1 LQKPHPARRC
11 VGNLDVRG
19 TMRRLLRPL
28 WFILA
33 LIFLI
38 EEWLWDH
45 LVPAIRLIVDAIPW
59 RAFKVWLADRIEHLS
74 PQATLVVFLIPAA
87 IYFGLEL
94 LALWPAAHGR
104 WLLALIVLG
113 GAKVIGAAITAFAFE
128 VTRDKLLQ
136 MGWFRRAYTTV
147 IGWRDAAHRLA
158 DPYLSGIKRFM
169 KQNRARWARLLQRM
183 RTRAEAAPK
192 S

>member
-1 LQKPHPARRC
+1 
-11 VGNLDVRG
+11 
-19 TMRRLLRPL
+19 MRRLLRPL
-28 WFILA
+28 WFLLA
-33 LIFLI
+33 VLFLV

-59 RAFKVWLADRIEHLS
+59 RAFKTWLAGRIERLS

-94 LALWPAAHGR
+94 LALWPMAYGR

-113 GAKVIGAAITAFAFE
+113 VAKVLGAAITAFAFD

-136 MGWFRRAYTTV
+136 MDWFRRGYGIV

-158 DPYLSGIKRFM
+158 DPYLTFIRRWLKSS
-169 KQNRARWARLLQRM
+169 RARSARLWQRL
-183 RTRAEAAPK
+183 RSRAQPAAK
-192 S
+192 R